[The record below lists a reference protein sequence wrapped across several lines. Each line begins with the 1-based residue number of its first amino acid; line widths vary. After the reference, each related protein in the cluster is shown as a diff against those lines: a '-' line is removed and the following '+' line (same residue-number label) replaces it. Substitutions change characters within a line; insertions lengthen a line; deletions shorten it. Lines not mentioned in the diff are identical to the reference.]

1 MAFNSDFTA
10 SQGINVQDFTLTDT
24 STGSDPNLTSR
35 SISLYKTDNTLLGGA
50 VISWPLSDGATKLIS
65 GLLLRDYSLNIVVTW
80 ASSSPIPGSTYTK
93 AHVATFGGNSNEFAY
108 GLLQQIAAQ
117 QSITSDDGFL
127 YNLALVNSDI
137 RNAYRANFYS
147 DQGNAQA
154 ALDRIYYFIVN
165 QNKFF

>member
-1 MAFNSDFTA
+1 MAFAADYSA
-10 SQGINVQDFTLTDT
+10 SQGIDVQSFTITDI
-24 STGSDPNLTSR
+24 SIGSDPNLTTR
-35 SISLYKTDNTLLGGA
+35 SISIYKTDNTLLGGA
-50 VISWPLSDGATKLIS
+50 AIPWPLSDGSTKLIS
-65 GLLLRDYSLNIVVTW
+65 GLLLRDYSLNGVVTW
-80 ASSSPIPGSTYTK
+80 TSSSPIPGSTYTK
-93 AHVATFGGNSNEFAY
+93 AHVATFYGNSNEFAY

-117 QSITSDDGFL
+117 QSITSDNGYL

-137 RNAYRANFYS
+137 RNAERANFYS